1 MRPPEA
7 NRESAPFL
15 CGGVADRKGSM
26 MTDTKWC
33 RGMWRDGGRGRGR
46 IIKRSRMEEEEEKS
60 EEEKGSGREQV
71 VVGI

>member
-1 MRPPEA
+1 
-7 NRESAPFL
+7 
-15 CGGVADRKGSM
+15 M